1 MGNNS
6 KSGGITNIIN
16 MDNSTLK
23 NLTIDLLYKDREDKN
38 YKYILDRIIRKIHEN
53 ELFPM
58 TDKLLEVLVENDLYE
73 GKDLISQK
81 DMRKYNRGLYS
92 NSFTQDKDTIQIEH
106 MYPIK
111 HMVRD
116 LMNMKLDNDLSIAT
130 DQVRNYLIEKT
141 HCIFKLKYVEW
152 DMQPK
157 L

>member
-1 MGNNS
+1 
-6 KSGGITNIIN
+6 

-38 YKYILDRIIRKIHEN
+38 YKYILDRIIRRIHEN

-58 TDKLLEVLVENDLYE
+58 TDKLQEVLIENDLYE

-81 DMRKYNRGLYS
+81 DMRRYNKKLYS
-92 NSFTQDKDTIQIEH
+92 NSFLDVKDTIQIEH

-116 LMNMKLDNDLSIAT
+116 LMSMELDKDLSTAT
-130 DQVRNYLIEKT
+130 DQVRDYLKNKT
-141 HCIFKLKYVEW
+141 HCIFKLKYIEW